1 MIYLATT
8 KKLTQKCLRISSS
21 FVIIFVWTGS
31 SFFRQTLM
39 LRCIFTLKCHQLYI
53 LRCNTVLNRY
63 RWLSEMYP
71 CTPRSFKIGITIML
85 LASFRSSRSEMFFKK
100 GVFKN
105 FAKFTG
111 KHLCQ
116 SLFVNKISGLWPA
129 TLLKKKLWHKG
140 FPVSFMKFLR
150 TSFFIEHLLVGAYLF
165 LQCMQ
170 YQNMTP
176 STVFH
181 ILER

>member
-1 MIYLATT
+1 
-8 KKLTQKCLRISSS
+8 
-21 FVIIFVWTGS
+21 
-31 SFFRQTLM
+31 
-39 LRCIFTLKCHQLYI
+39 
-53 LRCNTVLNRY
+53 
-63 RWLSEMYP
+63 
-71 CTPRSFKIGITIML
+71 ML
-85 LASFRSSRSEMFFKK
+85 LASFRSSRSEVFFEK

-111 KHLCQ
+111 KYLCQ
-116 SLFVNKISGLWPA
+116 SLFVNKISGLRPA

-170 YQNMTP
+170 YQNDSINSFSHTGILDNNYY
-176 STVFH
+176 FH
-181 ILER
+181 ILDNNIPNINKQTEQIRTDRYDRLR

>member
-1 MIYLATT
+1 
-8 KKLTQKCLRISSS
+8 
-21 FVIIFVWTGS
+21 
-31 SFFRQTLM
+31 
-39 LRCIFTLKCHQLYI
+39 
-53 LRCNTVLNRY
+53 
-63 RWLSEMYP
+63 MYP
-71 CTPRSFKIGITIML
+71 CTPRSFKIGITNML
-85 LASFRSSRSEMFFKK
+85 LAYFRSSRSEVFFKK

-116 SLFVNKISGLWPA
+116 SLFVNKISGLRPA

-140 FPVSFMKFLR
+140 FPVNFMKFLR
-150 TSFFIEHLLVGAYLF
+150 TPFFIEHLLVGAYLF

-176 STVFH
+176 SAVFH
-181 ILER
+181 ILERQ